1 MDPVTVHK
9 QSDRIPADL
18 EQDFVPQVIEKGI
31 DLAENNGLI
40 PGVQRGESK
49 LHRLGFT
56 VQPYSQLLVPIGS
69 LQLPDI
75 PVFIDSAATHAQHGH
90 KREHLGQS

>member
-9 QSDRIPADL
+9 QGDRIPADL

-31 DLAENNGLI
+31 DSAENNGLI
-40 PGVQRGESK
+40 PGVQRGERK

-56 VQPYSQLLVPIGS
+56 VQPYGQLLVPIGG

>member
-1 MDPVTVHK
+1 MDPVAVHK

-18 EQDFVPQVIEKGI
+18 QQDVVPEVIEKRI

-56 VQPYSQLLVPIGS
+56 VQSYSQLLVPIGS
-69 LQLPDI
+69 LQLPDV
-75 PVFIDSAATHAQHGH
+75 PVFIDSAATHAQHGL
-90 KREHLGQS
+90 KRELLGES